1 MGSTP
6 QMDSLKWIDIPAKLM
21 TKGTV
26 TQSKPNI
33 VTATAALTHT
43 IRFRKRLNSLSARL
57 TSLIL
62 TQRALMQS
70 TYILQTSTET

>member
-33 VTATAALTHT
+33 VTATVALTHK
-43 IRFRKRLNSLSARL
+43 IRFRKRLNYYNARL
-57 TSLIL
+57 NSLM
-62 TQRALMQS
+62 AH
-70 TYILQTSTET
+70 